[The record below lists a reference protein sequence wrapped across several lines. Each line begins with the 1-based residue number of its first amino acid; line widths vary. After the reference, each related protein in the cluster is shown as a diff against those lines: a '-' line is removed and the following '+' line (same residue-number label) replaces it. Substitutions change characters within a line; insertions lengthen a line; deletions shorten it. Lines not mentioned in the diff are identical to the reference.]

1 MVDNEFQG
9 QVALITG
16 GGGGLGSEAAH
27 VLARDGAHIVL
38 ADLSLDSANRVA
50 DRLKSE
56 GLSAQGLALDVTDSA
71 AVDQAIESIVR
82 EHGRLDILVASHG
95 FARDGQLVMD
105 MTDEDWSAVIDVCL
119 TGTFYAVRAA
129 TRAMIQR
136 EYGRIITLS
145 SRAWHGNPGQ
155 ASYSG
160 AKAGV
165 VGLTRAV
172 AKEVGRKGITV
183 NALAPGLIET
193 ESLHKLKKY
202 DAVVERAIKDNSIKR
217 IGLPEDV
224 AGAVRFL
231 SSSASSFITGEVI
244 HVSGGRFG

>member
-1 MVDNEFQG
+1 M
-9 QVALITG
+9 ALITG
-16 GGGGLGSEAAH
+16 GGGGLGSEAART
-27 VLARDGAHIVL
+27 LARDGAHVVL
-38 ADLSLDSANRVA
+38 ADLALESANRVA
-50 DRLKSE
+50 DKLKAE
-56 GLSAQGLALDVTDSA
+56 GLSAQGIGLDVTDSSAVDA
-71 AVDQAIESIVR
+71 AVEGILR

-95 FARDGQLVMD
+95 FARDGQLVID
-105 MTDEDWSAVIDVCL
+105 MTNEDWSAVVDVCL
-119 TGTFYAVRAA
+119 TGTFYVVRAA
-129 TRAMIQR
+129 ARAMTER

-172 AKEVGRKGITV
+172 AKELGRKGITV

-193 ESLHKLKKY
+193 ESLHNLKKY
-202 DAVVERAIKDNSIKR
+202 DAVVARAIKDNSIKR
-217 IGLPEDV
+217 IGRPDDV

-231 SSSASSFITGEVI
+231 SSAASSFITGEVI